1 MQQLINTQVMKMHKH
16 MVMEYRRQKGNFH
29 WDLLQSLTTK

>member
-1 MQQLINTQVMKMHKH
+1 MKQLIDTQVMKMHKH
-16 MVMEYRRQKGNFH
+16 MVMEYHQQKGNFR